1 MAVIEGSKELASKLK
16 ELASTKELNA
26 AMRAMVRE
34 PMRDVMAKA
43 KTNLSQISPGE
54 RDEHR
59 TYKGRLVSAGFASR
73 SVRMA
78 VRLSQG
84 TAYAVLGVLAEAFYV
99 LQFFEL
105 GTAFIASQPW
115 LLPAFQSSKDQS
127 IVKMADVMRERIAK
141 IAASRSSA

>member
-1 MAVIEGSKELASKLK
+1 MVVQGKEELASKLK
-16 ELASTKELNA
+16 ALASKKELNA

-34 PMRDVMAKA
+34 PMRDVMRKFQG
-43 KTNLSQISPGE
+43 NLGAVSPGE

-78 VRLSQG
+78 VRVSQG
-84 TAYAVLGVLAEAFYV
+84 SAYAVLGVLAEAFYV

-105 GTAFIASQPW
+105 GTAHIAARPM
-115 LLPAFQSSKDQS
+115 LVPAFASSREQS
-127 IVKMADVMRERIAK
+127 VEKMADVMRERIES
-141 IAASRSSA
+141 IATGGGRA